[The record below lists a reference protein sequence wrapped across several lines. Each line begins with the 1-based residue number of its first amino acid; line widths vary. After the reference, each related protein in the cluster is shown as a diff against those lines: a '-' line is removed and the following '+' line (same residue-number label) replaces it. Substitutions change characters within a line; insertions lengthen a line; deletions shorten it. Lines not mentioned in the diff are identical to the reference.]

1 MPAWLGGCFVREAH
15 AMGQTI
21 FPTEEQKREMTALRR
36 ELQRVRDVLMMRKDT
51 FRPLCAPTRDEPAA
65 VADERSRRPASGDRP
80 YAIPNVD
87 SPTEEG
93 ALLWTLYGI
102 SAVMDIDQA
111 LVADAIER
119 IRASD
124 AHPEDLKRRVEECRH
139 AAAGRVEALYD
150 DRIFDVLLDSRQEE
164 RLQDILQTEAASWG
178 QGKRRALPTIEDA
191 EQIRQFWDALS
202 ELHEHDVPRDE
213 SSPAPT
219 QEDMERIRRFW
230 SELGKPSGK

>member
-1 MPAWLGGCFVREAH
+1 MPAWLGGRFVREAH

-21 FPTEEQKREMTALRR
+21 FPTEEQKREMTALHL
-36 ELQRVRDVLMMRKDT
+36 ELQRVRDVVMRRRDT
-51 FRPLCAPTRDEPAA
+51 LASQDGPSPDARDDGPCYTVHDLYAPE
-65 VADERSRRPASGDRP
+65 ESG
-80 YAIPNVD
+80 AI
-87 SPTEEG
+87 
-93 ALLWTLYGI
+93 LWTLYGI
-102 SAVMDIDQA
+102 SAVMDIEQP
-111 LVADAIER
+111 LIVEAIER
-119 IRASD
+119 LRASD
-124 AHPEDLKRRVEECRH
+124 ACPEDLKRRVEECRH